1 MEDHLELEQS
11 SGTHHLTAECT
22 CCKSAR
28 RTACPPGQTTLG
40 PSPSLKPRAGS
51 SLTVAQQRQRPK
63 GIQKTP
69 KDLEARGAWAQ
80 SWRPTDSSCYWL
92 SLHQASLQLAWLPRP
107 YTGSLPLD
115 AQHSPA
121 PFVTLGVPII
131 TTPDLPL
138 PQHEELGVA
147 PPQGPAQ
154 DPHPAG

>member
-1 MEDHLELEQS
+1 MYQSIREGGWHAANAELDV
-11 SGTHHLTAECT
+11 
-22 CCKSAR
+22 
-28 RTACPPGQTTLG
+28 GQ
-40 PSPSLKPRAGS
+40 
-51 SLTVAQQRQRPK
+51 
-63 GIQKTP
+63 
-69 KDLEARGAWAQ
+69 EARGAWAQ

-92 SLHQASLQLAWLPRP
+92 SLHQASLQLAWLPRL

-147 PPQGPAQ
+147 PHQGPAQ
-154 DPHPAG
+154 YPHPAG